1 MRCEYFDDGRCRSC
15 TFLRTPYPEQLATKV
30 RARRELLTS
39 VPAGAWLE
47 PVASADE
54 GFRNKAKMVVA
65 GRTGAPTLGI
75 LDPAGAGVDLRGCH
89 LYPPPITEAL
99 PVVADMIARAGLVPY
114 DVPGRRG
121 ELKHVLV
128 TVSPAGELMMR
139 FVLRSRDQLGRIRRH
154 LPRLLSDLPNLAVV
168 TVNLLPAHVAL
179 LEGEEEIVLTE
190 RSALPMRLSLPG
202 GPLDLELPPR
212 SFFQTN
218 TAIAEAMYGQAA
230 AWAAEIGPGTAWDL
244 YCGVGGFALAVAKV
258 GTGAGEGAT
267 ADATVGAGAARSP
280 RVVGIES
287 SPDAVAGAR
296 AAAARGGVAD
306 RVTFAD
312 GDATA
317 WALASSSGAPDLV
330 VVNPPRRGLSEELA
344 GRLEGSGAG
353 HVLYSSCN
361 ATTLA
366 RDLGRMPSL
375 APVAARLFDMFP
387 HTAHDEVMVL
397 LERV

>member
-15 TFLRTPYPEQLATKV
+15 TFLRTPYEKQLATKV
-30 RARRELLTS
+30 AGRRELLDS
-39 VPAGAWLE
+39 VPATAWLE

-54 GFRNKAKMVVA
+54 WFRNKAKMVVA
-65 GRTGAPTLGI
+65 GTTAAPTLGI

-99 PVVADMIARAGLVPY
+99 PVLAGLVTRAGLTPY

-128 TVSPAGELMMR
+128 TVSPDGELMVR
-139 FVLRSRDQLGRIRRH
+139 FVLRSRDRLGRIRRH
-154 LPRLLSDLPNLAVV
+154 LPELFAALPNLAVV
-168 TVNLLPAHVAL
+168 TVNLLPTHVAL
-179 LEGEEEIVLTE
+179 LEGDEEIVLTE
-190 RSALPMRLSLPG
+190 RSVLPMRLSLPG

-230 AWAAEIGPGTAWDL
+230 AWAAEIGPTTAWDL
-244 YCGVGGFALAVAKV
+244 YCGVGGFALAI
-258 GTGAGEGAT
+258 AGGSPAT
-267 ADATVGAGAARSP
+267 
-280 RVVGIES
+280 RVVGIETS
-287 SPDAVAGAR
+287 ADAITGAR
-296 AAAARGGVAD
+296 GAARRAGLD
-306 RVTFAD
+306 SRVSFHD

-317 WALASSSGAPDLV
+317 WAAASSSAPDLV
-330 VVNPPRRGLSEELA
+330 VVNPPRRGLSAELA
-344 GRLEGSGAG
+344 AWLEGSATG

-366 RDLGRMPSL
+366 RDLALMPSL
-375 APVAARLFDMFP
+375 GPVAARLFDMFP

-397 LERV
+397 LERA